1 MEIIGHVFRMHEYP
15 QKYITTCGGCGAIIG
30 FTRNDMHG
38 NHISMSYDVK
48 DKGPLFIQCPE
59 CHKEIQV
66 TEEYTTLIRKKK
78 KMRFCKSIQG
88 VSDYEY
94 YQLKRKYDE

>member
-1 MEIIGHVFRMHEYP
+1 MEVIGHQSKPIENP
-15 QKYITTCGGCGAIIG
+15 QKYITKCKCGAIIG

-66 TEEYTTLIRKKK
+66 TEEYTTLIHKKK
-78 KMRFCKSIQG
+78 KMRFCNYIQA